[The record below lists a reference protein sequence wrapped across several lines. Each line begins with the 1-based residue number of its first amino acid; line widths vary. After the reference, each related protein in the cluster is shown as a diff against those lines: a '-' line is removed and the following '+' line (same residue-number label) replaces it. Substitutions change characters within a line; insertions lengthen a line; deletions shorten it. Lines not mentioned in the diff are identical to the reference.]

1 MDGTVVALCFE
12 EKAKP
17 RLSVTLPLIAQNK
30 VDEIGDLHDYHRFKP
45 GASHYDYGNGGDE
58 AGPTRNER
66 RLILSAECQVGKTG
80 AYLHYLQLLKR
91 AASFIPALQPLPL
104 NEGFPPR
111 DIVSWL
117 LPNWK
122 TLSHKDHLSKMYG
135 SLFASKYTA
144 GVAEKRAYL
153 VVESCKR
160 EGPWVANFQ
169 RLLSNVCE
177 GDEGED
183 DKVFGETI
191 TSQVGQKLLAELTTK
206 LPADKPPFEE
216 DGQPVRTGDAY
227 KSLQAAIDWD
237 KIFHISHG
245 VRLCPCDGQ
254 CECQA
259 TAVSSTS
266 TGTFGTPP
274 AIRMADLAETGGQR
288 DGVRRKWKAPHGD
301 PRGEKRALLPLLFD

>member
-1 MDGTVVALCFE
+1 M
-12 EKAKP
+12 
-17 RLSVTLPLIAQNK
+17 TLPLIAQNK
-30 VDEIGDLHDYHRFKP
+30 VDKIGDLHDYHRFKP
-45 GASHYDYGNGGDE
+45 EATHYDYGNGGDE
-58 AGPTRNER
+58 TDPTRNER
-66 RLILSAECQVGKTG
+66 RMILSAECQVGKTG

-104 NEGFPPR
+104 NEGSPPR

-117 LPNWK
+117 LPNWE
-122 TLSHKDHLSKMYG
+122 TLSGKDPLSKTYG

-144 GVAEKRAYL
+144 GVAKKRAYL

-169 RLLSNVCE
+169 RLLSTVCE

-191 TSQVGQKLLAELTTK
+191 TSQAGQALLAKLTAK

-227 KSLQAAIDWD
+227 KSLKYAINWD
-237 KIFHISHG
+237 KRFDINHG
-245 VRLCPCDGQ
+245 VRLCPCGGDCK
-254 CECQA
+254 CEA
-259 TAVSSTS
+259 TAVSSAS
-266 TGTFGTPP
+266 TGTFGTPRT
-274 AIRMADLAETGGQR
+274 IRMADLAETGGQR
-288 DGVRRKWKAPHGD
+288 DGVRRKWNAPHGD
-301 PRGEKRALLPLLFD
+301 SRGEKRALLPSLFDK